1 MMKTKYYNDAII
13 GNKEMVASFTKNGE
27 LLRLYYKS
35 PDYRQFIDYFYAGL
49 KINDSGL
56 VNLHDDINNQY
67 NQYYTENTNILNT
80 EIKNTYFNLKIK
92 QLDFVPIKENVLV
105 KRYKFINENTIDLDV
120 KFLIHSKL
128 LWDENNFVSA
138 KVIKQGMLQYT
149 HDYSVA
155 ITSKK
160 TPLKSHQIN
169 DTDRNIVTGIISDKD
184 CIGMSHDSSIC
195 YDIGK
200 IAPNEEKTLEIY
212 IWINDNSESY
222 KQDEI
227 EEKIERVRKIDLDK
241 ELINTKKYW
250 NKYVKEHTSLELKE
264 TTEQERKI
272 KKIYTRTILLY
283 PLLSNETTGG
293 ISASVEID
301 ENLTQCGRYSYCWPR
316 DAVFIT
322 KALDILNMEKET
334 EKFYKNFCKNTQSKN
349 GMWEQ
354 RFYTDG
360 RLAPCWGYQI
370 DETASVVYGV
380 YNHYE
385 RTKNEKFLK
394 DTYKMCEKA
403 VHFLEKYIAQVMDIK
418 EEEDIVKKALEEE
431 YKEKLEKIPVSY
443 DLWEMHEGV
452 SLYSIASIYAAYEA
466 MLKIYEVIEKDRDGA
481 GNRLKQESIIRHK
494 KMIQN
499 QLEIMKKF
507 VLENLYDDT
516 SKTFVRN
523 IEDRLMD
530 ISILGAIVPF
540 NMFSCKEKKVLNTV
554 EKINLTLRTYT
565 GGYKRFEGDHYRDG
579 NPWVIATL
587 WMALYYI
594 EVKKYKEAKECLNF
608 VVTSSTE
615 HGFLAEQVDNET
627 MQANWVIGLGWSH
640 AMFVLVLE
648 KLAGR

>member
-1 MMKTKYYNDAII
+1 MKTKYYNDAII
-13 GNKEMVASFTKNGE
+13 GNKQMVASFTKNGE

-35 PDYRQFIDYFYAGL
+35 PDYKQFIDYLYAGL

-92 QLDFVPIKENVLV
+92 QLDFIPIKENVLV
-105 KRYKFINENTIDLDV
+105 KKYKFINENNIDLDV
-120 KFLIHSKL
+120 KFLLHSKL
-128 LWDENNFVSA
+128 LSNENNFVSA

-149 HDYSVA
+149 HDYSFVV
-155 ITSKK
+155 SSRK
-160 TPLKSHQIN
+160 TKLYRHQIN
-169 DTDRNIVTGIISDKD
+169 DTSNNISSGVINDKD
-184 CIGMSHDSSIC
+184 YIGMSHDSSISF
-195 YDIGK
+195 DIGK
-200 IAPNEEKTLEIY
+200 IKPNEEKTLEIF
-212 IWINDNSESY
+212 IWINENNENY
-222 KQDEI
+222 KMDEI
-227 EEKIERVRKIDLDK
+227 ENEVDKISKIDFDK
-241 ELINTKKYW
+241 ELASTKKYW
-250 NKYVKEHTSLELKE
+250 NKYVKDHTTIELKDK
-264 TTEQERKI
+264 TEEERKI
-272 KKIYTRTILLY
+272 KNIYTRTILLY
-283 PLLSNETTGG
+283 PLLTNDTTGG

-301 ENLTQCGRYSYCWPR
+301 EDLTTCGRYSYCWPR

-334 EKFYKNFCKNTQSKN
+334 EKFYKNFCKNTQSKS

-370 DETASVVYGV
+370 DETASVVYGA

-385 RTKNEKFLK
+385 KTKNEKFLK

-403 VHFLEKYIAQVMDIK
+403 VHFLEKYVAQVMDIK
-418 EEEDIVKKALEEE
+418 EEEDIVKKELEEE
-431 YKEKLEKIPVSY
+431 YKEKLDKIPVSY

-452 SLYSIASIYAAYEA
+452 SLYSIASIYGAYQA
-466 MLKIYEVIEKDRDGA
+466 MLKIYEVIEKDTEGA
-481 GNRLKQESIIRHK
+481 GIRLKQESIIRHK
-494 KMIQN
+494 KIILK
-499 QLEIMKKF
+499 QLEIMKKY
-507 VLENLYDDT
+507 VLENLYDEN

-523 IEDRLMD
+523 MEDRLMD

-540 NMFSCKEKKVLNTV
+540 NMFTSKEKKVINTV

-565 GGYKRFEGDHYRDG
+565 GGYKRFEGDHYRNG

-594 EVKKYKEAKECLNF
+594 EVKKFKEAKECFNF
-608 VVTSSTE
+608 VINSSTE
-615 HGFLAEQVDNET
+615 HGFLAEQVDNNT
-627 MQANWVIGLGWSH
+627 MTGNWVIGLGWSH
-640 AMFVLVLE
+640 AMFILVLE
-648 KLAGR
+648 KLMEKQ